1 MATEVAARLSST
13 LRLRPEGSSPKS
25 KPRRRWSAPRAGPL
39 SGLVALL
46 ALNAMRSVHGFCMLG
61 YNGLLMSHH
70 ITINGHTYTSVDV
83 MPPEVRRQYEAAMQ
97 TLAGGGGKLS
107 RMVADSEVDIA
118 TQGGDPMQRPFETV
132 TKMTANRIVVN
143 GKEYGRWEDVPA
155 EARVAF
161 QKAGGQRAGR
171 ARFGWECEHERGD
184 VGFTAAG
191 CGRGGSADRSG
202 IIALIYL

>member
-1 MATEVAARLSST
+1 
-13 LRLRPEGSSPKS
+13 
-25 KPRRRWSAPRAGPL
+25 
-39 SGLVALL
+39 
-46 ALNAMRSVHGFCMLG
+46 
-61 YNGLLMSHH
+61 MSHH

-161 QKAGGQRAGR
+161 QKAGIDTNGRDFAGTPPGWSR
-171 ARFGWECEHERGD
+171 YQVAVGNAR
-184 VGFTAAG
+184 VGLDSDGNVSMSVGMLVLLLLAAVAVG
-191 CGRGGSADRSG
+191 VLIGRV
-202 IIALIYL
+202 LLH